1 MTWIGQ
7 YKTILYSLYFLVLVC
22 ISLTAFVIINDFQLL
37 FSQIFL
43 YASNIFN
50 PLGMAAVYVNMLP
63 FITDLMIGA
72 SVDELSA
79 AVL

>member
-22 ISLTAFVIINDFQLL
+22 ISLTAFVIINDFQPLL
-37 FSQIFL
+37 SQIFL

-50 PLGMAAVYVNMLP
+50 PFGTAAVYVNMLP